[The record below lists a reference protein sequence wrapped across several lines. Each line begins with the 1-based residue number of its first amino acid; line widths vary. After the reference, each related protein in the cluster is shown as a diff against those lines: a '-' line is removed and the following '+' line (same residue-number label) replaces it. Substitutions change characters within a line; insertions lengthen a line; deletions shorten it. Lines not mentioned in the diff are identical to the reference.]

1 MKAEIITIGDEI
13 LIGQIVDTNSAWIA
27 EQFNLNGIEIY
38 QITSVH
44 DNREHIIEA
53 LKNAEKRVDLVILTG
68 GLGPTRD
75 DITKATLCDFF
86 DTKLVFHEPTFD
98 LIKQRFALR
107 NLDLNKLNRDQAM
120 LPEAC
125 EVLPNKTGTAQGMW
139 FVKNEII
146 FISVPGVPLEMKYLL
161 EAEILPK
168 LRLHVKKEAIFHR
181 TVLTQGLPESMLAL
195 KIEEWENMLPE
206 NIKLAYLPDI
216 MSVRLRLSAYGIDE
230 TFIRKQV
237 DDEVTKLLKLIPD
250 NVYGFDNDTLA
261 EVTGRMLKAKRKTLA
276 VAESCTGG
284 YVSHL
289 ITSVA
294 GSSDYFKGS
303 VVAYS
308 NSIKQNV
315 LGVNMKSLEEF
326 GAVSEQV
333 AKEMAVGVKNI
344 FNTDFAVATTGIAGP
359 GGGSEEKPTG
369 MVWIAIAG
377 ENNVFATKFQFGS
390 DRELN
395 IIRSGQT
402 ALQLLRLAI
411 LRGQRI

>member
-27 EQFNLNGIEIY
+27 EQFNLNGIEIH

-44 DNREHIIEA
+44 DSREHITEA
-53 LKNAEKRVDLVILTG
+53 LKNAEKRVDLVIITG

-86 DTKLVFHEPTFD
+86 NTKLVFHEPTFEQ
-98 LIKQRFALR
+98 IKQMFALR
-107 NLDLNKLNRDQAM
+107 NLGVNKLNRDQAM

-125 EVLPNKTGTAQGMW
+125 KVLPNKKGTASGMW
-139 FVKNEII
+139 FVKNEVI
-146 FISVPGVPLEMKYLL
+146 FISVPGVPLEMKYLV

-168 LRLHVKKEAIFHR
+168 LRLHTNKEAIFHK

-206 NIKLAYLPDI
+206 NIKLAYLPNA
-216 MSVRLRLSAYGIDE
+216 MSVRLRLSAYRTDE
-230 TFIRKQV
+230 ACIRKQV
-237 DDEVTKLLKLIPD
+237 DDEVAKLLQLIPD

-261 EVTGRMLKAKRKTLA
+261 EVVGHLLKAKCKTLA

-284 YVSHL
+284 YVSHQ

-294 GSSDYFKGS
+294 GCSDYFKGS

-315 LGVNMKSLEEF
+315 LGVNRKSLEEF
-326 GAVSEQV
+326 GAVSEHV
-333 AKEMAVGVKNI
+333 AKEMAIGVKNI
-344 FNTDFAVATTGIAGP
+344 FNTDFTIATTGIAGP

-369 MVWIAIAG
+369 TVWIAIAG
-377 ENNVFATKFQFGS
+377 ENEVFAKKFQFGN
-390 DRELN
+390 DREIN
-395 IIRSGQT
+395 IIRSGHT

-411 LRGQRI
+411 MKEL